1 MIIYEDNHLLALNKP
16 AGILTQPSGT
26 SQKNLE
32 EIGKSL
38 IQTKFLEAVHR
49 LDKPV
54 SGVVLFAKTKK
65 ALSRLQEAMR
75 EKQTK
80 KIYLAAVSGNPP
92 NDEVLTHFLLKGEH
106 KTRVVTSKT
115 PGAKKAILHLRK
127 KDHLLEIELIT
138 GRYHQIRAQLSHI
151 GCPIIGDV
159 KYGSPVKL
167 KEDIIALH
175 HQTLHLVHPVQ
186 LSPLTL
192 EAPLPPYF
200 PKN

>member
-26 SQKNLE
+26 AQENLE

-38 IQTKFLEAVHR
+38 IKTKFLEAVHR

-65 ALSRLQEAMR
+65 ALSRLQMAMR
-75 EKQTK
+75 DRQSK
-80 KIYLAAVSGNPP
+80 KIYLAAVSGEPP
-92 NDEVLTHFLLKGEH
+92 LEETLTNFLLKGEH
-106 KTRVVTSKT
+106 KTTVVTSET
-115 PGAKKAILHLRK
+115 PGAKKAILHVK
-127 KDHLLEIELIT
+127 KVGHLLEIILVT
-138 GRYHQIRAQLSHI
+138 GRYHQIRAQLSYI

-159 KYGSPVKL
+159 KYGSLQSL
-167 KEDIIALH
+167 KEGVIALH
-175 HQTLHLVHPVQ
+175 HRTLHLVHPVR

-192 EAPLPPYF
+192 EAPLPPHF
-200 PKN
+200 PKK